1 LHDVSGVDSVQ
12 SVRIRASIQG
22 QQLLMLVDSGST
34 TSFISETMVKK
45 LGLQTETCYPAKVK
59 VANGGIMESD
69 KMVKEVRW

>member
-1 LHDVSGVDSVQ
+1 
-12 SVRIRASIQG
+12 
-22 QQLLMLVDSGST
+22 MLVDSGST

-45 LGLQTETCYPAKVK
+45 LGLETETCYLAKVK